1 MAFTLHPIVIGMRPS
16 SAHTEPILVVED
28 NADVRDMMAVTLELE
43 GHRVVTA
50 SNGREALYLLHHGV
64 EPCMILLD
72 LMMPV
77 MNGWEFQEAVE
88 REPEL
93 RDIPI
98 VVVSATGPEMNP
110 THAAAVLP
118 KPIDVDRLLDVVEDL
133 CDGVRRSH

>member
-1 MAFTLHPIVIGMRPS
+1 MALTLHPIVIGMQLS
-16 SAHTEPILVVED
+16 SAHTEPILVIED
-28 NADVRDMMAVTLELE
+28 NDDVRDMMAVTLELE

-77 MNGWEFQEAVE
+77 MNGWEFQKAIA
-88 REPEL
+88 REPQL

-98 VVVSATGPEMNP
+98 VVVSATGNDVDG
-110 THAAAVLP
+110 THPAAVLP
-118 KPIDVDRLLDVVEDL
+118 KPIDVDQLLNVVEDF
-133 CDGVRRSH
+133 CDGVRR

>member
-1 MAFTLHPIVIGMRPS
+1 MQLSG
-16 SAHTEPILVVED
+16 AHTEPILVIED
-28 NADVRDMMAVTLELE
+28 NDDVRDMIAVTLELE

-77 MNGWEFQEAVE
+77 MNGWEFQKAVE
-88 REPEL
+88 REPQL

-98 VVVSATGPEMNP
+98 VVVSATGTDVNR
-110 THAAAVLP
+110 TQAAAVLP
-118 KPIDVDRLLDVVEDL
+118 KPIDVDKLLDVVEDF
-133 CDGVRRSH
+133 CDGVRR

>member
-1 MAFTLHPIVIGMRPS
+1 MQLSG
-16 SAHTEPILVVED
+16 AHTEPILVIED
-28 NADVRDMMAVTLELE
+28 NDDVRDMMAVTLELE

-77 MNGWEFQEAVE
+77 MNGWEFQKAVE
-88 REPEL
+88 REPQL

-98 VVVSATGPEMNP
+98 VVVSATGTDVNR
-110 THAAAVLP
+110 TQAAAVLP
-118 KPIDVDRLLDVVEDL
+118 KPIDVDKLLDVVEDF
-133 CDGVRRSH
+133 CDGVRR

>member
-1 MAFTLHPIVIGMRPS
+1 MVVGMQLS
-16 SAHTEPILVVED
+16 GAHTEPILVIED
-28 NADVRDMMAVTLELE
+28 NDDVRDMMAVTLELE

-77 MNGWEFQEAVE
+77 MNGWEFQKAVE
-88 REPEL
+88 REPQF

-98 VVVSATGPEMNP
+98 VVVSATGTDVNR
-110 THAAAVLP
+110 TQAAAVLP
-118 KPIDVDRLLDVVEDL
+118 KPIDVDKLLDVVEDF
-133 CDGVRRSH
+133 CDGVRR

>member
-1 MAFTLHPIVIGMRPS
+1 MQLSG
-16 SAHTEPILVVED
+16 AHTEPILVIED
-28 NADVRDMMAVTLELE
+28 NDDVRDMMAVTLELE

-77 MNGWEFQEAVE
+77 MNGWEFQKAVE
-88 REPEL
+88 REPQL

-98 VVVSATGPEMNP
+98 VVVSATGPDVNR
-110 THAAAVLP
+110 TQAAAVLP
-118 KPIDVDRLLDVVEDL
+118 KPIDVDKLLDVVEDF
-133 CDGVRRSH
+133 CDGVRR